1 MTGQRFGRWIVVSQA
16 NDYIEP
22 KTGQHR
28 SRWNCKCDCENV
40 RDVLANDLIRGK
52 SKSCGCYK
60 RQISRECHTKHG
72 LCRERVYK
80 VYSGMITRCYNQNEK
95 SYKYYGGRGIT
106 VCDEW
111 KNDFKKFHDW
121 AMANGYQ
128 DDLTIERIDVNGD
141 YCPENCTW
149 IPFSEQNRNK
159 NDKTNGKVGFRGI
172 TITENKKYLVRINQI
187 KIGRFDDLEKAII
200 ARKQAEIKYWG

>member
-1 MTGQRFGRWIVVSQA
+1 
-16 NDYIEP
+16 
-22 KTGQHR
+22 
-28 SRWNCKCDCENV
+28 
-40 RDVLANDLIRGK
+40 
-52 SKSCGCYK
+52 
-60 RQISRECHTKHG
+60 
-72 LCRERVYK
+72 
-80 VYSGMITRCYNQNEK
+80 MITRCYNQNEK